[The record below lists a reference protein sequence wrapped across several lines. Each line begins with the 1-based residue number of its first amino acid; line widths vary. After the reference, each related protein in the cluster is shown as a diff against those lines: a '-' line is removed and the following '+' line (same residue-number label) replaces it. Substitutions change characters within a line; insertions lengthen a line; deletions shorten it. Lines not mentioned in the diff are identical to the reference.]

1 MGDTSHTDTLY
12 EWSYTQYTYSYTY
25 TVWSYTYT
33 RYTYCYREAHI
44 MEHTVLY
51 LTLLLVV
58 FTNSLPFIFPNYV
71 HTSNPVLEFLLRC
84 GYMTDHIKNG
94 VDSEFYQEV
103 DVRAAVKEWQA
114 VMGME

>member
-1 MGDTSHTDTLY
+1 MGSHTDTLY

-25 TVWSYTYT
+25 TVWSYT
-33 RYTYCYREAHI
+33 RYTYCYTEANI

-51 LTLLLVV
+51 LTLLLAV

-103 DVRAAVKEWQA
+103 DVRAAVKKCRQSWGWRKLE
-114 VMGME
+114 